1 LPTDAGDEPILVGT
15 VARAHGLT
23 GEVVVDS
30 WSDAPERY
38 APGSVLFARA
48 GAGAAGPAGAGA
60 GAAGEAA
67 PGDSGPAPRRLKVTM
82 SRPFGERLLVCFE
95 GIESRTEAEAL
106 RGAELTIPR
115 REAKPLPEG
124 RHYRFE
130 LVGLRARTAAG
141 EPIGEVTDVFT
152 TGAHDVI
159 VVRGAKGEILIPLVP
174 DVIVSVDVA
183 SGSITMNP
191 PAGLPGWDD

>member
-1 LPTDAGDEPILVGT
+1 MPTDAGDEPILVGT

-30 WSDAPERY
+30 WSDAPDRY
-38 APGSVLFARA
+38 APGSVLEARVSG
-48 GAGAAGPAGAGA
+48 GAGEPPGGALGAGA
-60 GAAGEAA
+60 G
-67 PGDSGPAPRRLKVTM
+67 PRRLRVTA
-82 SRPFGERLLVCFE
+82 SRPFGERLLVRFE
-95 GIESRTEAEAL
+95 GIENRTDAEAL
-106 RGAELTIPR
+106 RGAELTVPR
-115 REAKPLPEG
+115 REARTLPEG

-141 EPIGEVTDVFT
+141 EPVGEVTDVFT

-159 VVRGAKGEILIPLVP
+159 AVRGDRGEILIPMIPGV
-174 DVIVSVDVA
+174 VVSVDVA
-183 SGSITMNP
+183 GGTITLDP